1 MGASPLISEF
11 WSRVWDI
18 YRENR
23 EPIIALLTLIGG
35 AIAAVATAWFTLRQA
50 RIAKRRDAEQTNADQ
65 QRKITEIIT
74 NAVEQ
79 LGSKKI
85 QVRLGGI
92 YMLEHISRESAS
104 DYWPVMEILTG
115 FVRECVPWRGDDPA
129 VSDKTP
135 QQSSPPTDIAAVL
148 TVIMRRDNQSRER
161 EKSENWQLDLR
172 STDLRGAFL
181 LEAHLEGAVLI
192 EAHLEGANLFGAHL
206 ERANLFEAHLE
217 GAILEGTI
225 GLLQVE
231 LVRSF
236 GNAETLLPKGLTRPA
251 HWPSG

>member
-1 MGASPLISEF
+1 MMGASPLISEF

-92 YMLEHISRESAS
+92 YMLEHISRGSVCRGE
-104 DYWPVMEILTG
+104 VMTQL
-115 FVRECVPWRGDDPA
+115 
-129 VSDKTP
+129 
-135 QQSSPPTDIAAVL
+135 
-148 TVIMRRDNQSRER
+148 SRTR
-161 EKSENWQLDLR
+161 HHSNLAHQRTLPR
-172 STDLRGAFL
+172 S
-181 LEAHLEGAVLI
+181 
-192 EAHLEGANLFGAHL
+192 
-206 ERANLFEAHLE
+206 
-217 GAILEGTI
+217 
-225 GLLQVE
+225 
-231 LVRSF
+231 
-236 GNAETLLPKGLTRPA
+236 
-251 HWPSG
+251 